1 MKDVRKFKGI
11 VPPAITI
18 FDKEG
23 EIDRAKTIKFIRHL
37 IDEGVHGIF
46 IAGSTGEAPLMNLN
60 QRKEIIDIGVEAVQ
74 GRVPLFAGTGHNGT
88 RIAVDL
94 SKYAE
99 KAGAD
104 AVVIYLPHYP
114 KPTQEGFYQHYKAI
128 GEAVNI
134 PVFIYNCFEQY
145 GVEIDP
151 EIVARLADDGYIHG
165 IKDSTFDLDH
175 IARILWL
182 TGGKI
187 TVFTGLETKVL
198 STLCLG
204 ADGSICTIGNLIPR
218 EMVEIF
224 DLFHEGKIA
233 EAGKKQLAIHGLFKI
248 LISSAEMQV
257 VKEGL
262 KMMGHDVGDALV
274 PASVIPADT
283 KAKLMA
289 DLKEELKRMG
299 KL

>member
-1 MKDVRKFKGI
+1 MKEVRKFQGI

-23 EIDRAKTIKFIRHL
+23 EIDRGKTIKFIRHL

-46 IAGSTGEAPLMNLN
+46 VAGTTGEAPLMNQD
-60 QRKEIIDIGVEAVQ
+60 QRKEIIDIGVEAAA
-74 GRVPLFAGTGHNGT
+74 GKVPLFAGTGHNST
-88 RIAVDL
+88 RIAVEL
-94 SKYAE
+94 SKYSE

-104 AVVIYLPHYP
+104 AVAVFLPHYP
-114 KPTQEGFYQHYKAI
+114 KPTQEGFYEHYKAI

-134 PVFIYNCFEQY
+134 PVFVYNCFEQY
-145 GVEIDP
+145 GVEIAP
-151 EIVARLADDGYIHG
+151 ETVARLAEDGYIHG

-175 IARILWL
+175 ISRVLWL

-198 STLCLG
+198 PSLCLG
-204 ADGSICTIGNLIPR
+204 ADGSICTIGNLIPK
-218 EMVEIF
+218 EMVEIY
-224 DLFHEGKIA
+224 DLFRAGKIE
-233 EAGKKQLAIHGLFKI
+233 EAGRKQLSIMGLFNI
-248 LISSAEMQV
+248 VASSVEMQV

-262 KMMGHDVGDALV
+262 NILGYDVGDCLM
-274 PASVIPADT
+274 PAAKIPTDIN
-283 KAKLMA
+283 AKLR
-289 DLKEELKRMG
+289 EELKRMG

>member
-1 MKDVRKFKGI
+1 MKEVRKFQGI

-23 EIDRAKTIKFIRHL
+23 EIDRGKTIKFIRHL

-46 IAGSTGEAPLMNLN
+46 VAGTTGEAPLMNQD
-60 QRKEIIDIGVEAVQ
+60 QRKEIIDIGVEAAA
-74 GRVPLFAGTGHNGT
+74 GKVPLFAGTGHNST
-88 RIAVDL
+88 RIAVEL

-104 AVVIYLPHYP
+104 AVAVFLPHYP
-114 KPTQEGFYQHYKAI
+114 KPTQEGFYEHYKAI

-134 PVFIYNCFEQY
+134 PVFVYNCFEQY
-145 GVEIDP
+145 GVEIAP
-151 EIVARLADDGYIHG
+151 ETVARLAEDGYVQG
-165 IKDSTFDLDH
+165 IKDSTFDIDH
-175 IARILWL
+175 ISRVLWL

-198 STLCLG
+198 PSLCLG
-204 ADGSICTIGNLIPR
+204 ADGSICTIGNLIPK
-218 EMVEIF
+218 EMVEIY
-224 DLFHEGKIA
+224 DLFKAGKIE
-233 EAGKKQLAIHGLFKI
+233 EAGRKQLSIMGLFNI
-248 LISSAEMQV
+248 VASSVEMQV

-262 KMMGHDVGDALV
+262 NILGYDVGDCLM
-274 PASVIPADT
+274 PAARIPTDI
-283 KAKLMA
+283 KAKLR
-289 DLKEELKRMG
+289 EELKRTG